1 MTDSFVVQAIRDRV
15 RADRHGSSFPLIVIG
30 AVGFHYASFQLSGWI
45 PPLYGLPLAFV
56 VLWGLQWRHERLH
69 GVGPGDDDVLAVAFS
84 VFVVTSMTL
93 STTWPALLP
102 GSTGDYHVVWLLGP
116 TAAGLVAIGL
126 RQHSRMLAGCGVG
139 LVVMC
144 ALGDAARDSSLQLRW
159 NDYGANYQTLL
170 PQLAF
175 LAATVAGLVRF
186 RAETLRQ
193 R

>member
-1 MTDSFVVQAIRDRV
+1 MTDSFDVQAIRERV
-15 RADRHGSSFPLIVIG
+15 RADRHSVSFPLIVVG
-30 AVGFHYASFQLSGWI
+30 AVGFHYASFQLTSWV
-45 PPLYGLPLAFV
+45 PPTYGLPLAFV
-56 VLWGLQWRHERLH
+56 VLWALQWRHERLH

-84 VFVVTSMTL
+84 VFLVTSMTL
-93 STTWPALLP
+93 STTWLALLP
-102 GSTGDYHVVWLLGP
+102 GSSGNYYVLWLLGP

-126 RQHSRMLAGCGVG
+126 RQHSRTLVGCGAG

-175 LAATVAGLVRF
+175 LAVTVAGLVHL
-186 RAETLRQ
+186 RAENLR
-193 R
+193 RR